1 LGTEQGL
8 FRFPEGVDSSHYIFA
23 TYYLETPLDSHQAA
37 EVLASEQSTGTWMR
51 VEYETEERREKY
63 GAKVV
68 GVHPLPHDPGQ
79 CHLPTKVPLSGKVNA
94 AVVRIGFPTI
104 NFSPNLS
111 NLVST
116 VVGEAYELEA
126 FTALKLLDIELPPSF
141 TQHFTGPK
149 FGVDGLRHILGV
161 YDRPLIGA
169 VIKPCVGLSPEETAE
184 LAYQGA
190 KGGLDFIKDDELLAD
205 VAYNPV
211 KERVRMVTA
220 ALKRAE
226 GENGEKTIYA
236 FNITDRPSRLRE
248 LHDIVVENGGGCI
261 MVNVAAL
268 GYESLRELSA
278 FTEVPIFA
286 HRVFASAYL
295 RSPYLGMS
303 PEVLNKL
310 WRLGG
315 ADMILIGAIGGKV
328 YGSDAEVVASARACN
343 QGFHHLK
350 RSLPASSGGQWAGKL
365 AGNVAAFGHVDFL
378 HLSGGGVFAHPMGAE
393 AGARSLRQ
401 AWDAYR
407 QDIPLEEYAGKYPE
421 LRAALEHFGG

>member
-1 LGTEQGL
+1 MAFEQGL
-8 FRFPEGVDSSHYIFA
+8 FRFPEGVDYSRYIFA
-23 TYYLETPLDSHQAA
+23 TYYLETPLEPHQAA

-51 VEYETEERREKY
+51 VKYETEERREKY

-68 GVHPLPHDPGQ
+68 GVHPLPHDSGQ
-79 CHLPTKVPLSGKVNA
+79 CHLPTKVALSGKINA

-104 NFSPNLS
+104 NFSPNLTD
-111 NLVST
+111 LLST
-116 VVGEAYELEA
+116 VVGEAYELES
-126 FTALKLLDIELPPSF
+126 FTALKLLDIELPTSF
-141 TQHFTGPK
+141 TQYFAGPK
-149 FGVDGLRHILGV
+149 FGVDGLRSILDV

-169 VIKPCVGLSPEETAE
+169 VVKPCVGLSPEETAE

-205 VAYNPV
+205 AAYNPV
-211 KERVRMVTA
+211 RERVRAVTA

-226 GENGEKTIYA
+226 EETGEKTIYA
-236 FNITDRPSRLRE
+236 FNISDRPSRLRE

-261 MVNVAAL
+261 MVNAAAL
-268 GYESLRELSA
+268 GYESLRELSE

-286 HRVFASAYL
+286 HRVFASASI

-303 PEVLNKL
+303 LEVLNKL
-310 WRLGG
+310 LRLGG
-315 ADMILIGAIGGKV
+315 ADMILVGAIGGKV

-343 QGFHHLK
+343 QAFHHLK
-350 RSLPASSGGQWAGKL
+350 RSVPASSGGQWAGKL

-378 HLSGGGVFAHPMGAE
+378 HLSGGGVFGHPMNAE

-401 AWDAYR
+401 AWDAYSKGVSV
-407 QDIPLEEYAGKYPE
+407 EEYAREHLE
-421 LRAALEHFGG
+421 LRAALRHFGG

>member
-1 LGTEQGL
+1 MAFEPGL
-8 FRFPEGVDSSHYIFA
+8 FRFPEGVDSSEYIFA
-23 TYYLETPLDSHQAA
+23 TYYLETPLEPHRAA
-37 EVLASEQSTGTWMR
+37 ESMASEQSTGTWMR
-51 VEYETEERREKY
+51 VKCETEERREKY

-68 GVHPLPHDPGQ
+68 GVHTLPYDAGQ
-79 CHLPTKVPLSGKVNA
+79 CHLPTKVALSGKINA

-104 NFSPNLS
+104 NISPNLT
-111 NLVST
+111 NLLST
-116 VVGEAYELEA
+116 VVGEAYELES

-149 FGVDGLRHILGV
+149 FGVDGMRNILDIH
-161 YDRPLIGA
+161 DRPLIGA

-205 VAYNPV
+205 LAYNPIQ
-211 KERVRMVTA
+211 ERVRAVTA
-220 ALKRAE
+220 ALRRAE
-226 GENGEKTIYA
+226 EETGEKTIYA
-236 FNITDRPSRLRE
+236 FNISDRPSRLRE
-248 LHDIVVENGGGCI
+248 LHDIVVGNGGGCI
-261 MVNVAAL
+261 MVNAAAL
-268 GYESLRELSA
+268 GYECLRELSE

-286 HRVFASAYL
+286 HRVFASAYV

-303 PEVLNKL
+303 LEVLNKL

-315 ADMILIGAIGGKV
+315 ADMILVGAIGGKV
-328 YGSDAEVVASARACN
+328 YGSDAEVVAAARACN
-343 QGFHHLK
+343 QGFHQLK

-365 AGNVAAFGHVDFL
+365 GENVAAFGHVDFL

-401 AWDAYR
+401 GWDAYR
-407 QDIPLEEYAGKYPE
+407 QNIPLEEYAGEHSE
-421 LRAALEHFGG
+421 LKAALEHFGG